1 MAQRV
6 QVILEDDFDGS
17 DADETVTFALEGVE
31 YEIDLSAKNAEM
43 LRDAL
48 APWVG
53 HARRVGGRRRRAS
66 AKAAPVSNGAGSATS
81 DVRAWAQEQGYEV
94 STRGRVSSE
103 IREAYDEAHR

>member
-31 YEIDLSAKNAEM
+31 YEIDLSAKNAET
-43 LRDAL
+43 LRDTL
-48 APWVG
+48 APWVA

-66 AKAAPVSNGAGSATS
+66 TKTAATANGAGSSTS

-103 IREAYDEAHR
+103 IREAYEEAHR